1 MSDKKKL
8 QRSRSDKWLGGVCGG
23 IAAYTGWDVNLIRL
37 GVVLLTLVS
46 TGTAILAYLAA
57 WILLPE
63 ETISY

>member
-8 QRSRSDKWLGGVCGG
+8 QRSRRDKWLGGVCGG